1 MTKLNLKIGFLVS
14 LLHFCLLTSSQNVVF
29 DDLRGRQSVKIPFEF
44 KNNFIIISARLN
56 NVLPVNLIFDTGA
69 QHSLIFKKLYT
80 DILGAEYE
88 RRLKIMG
95 SDLSQELYALVT
107 RRIHMNVEDVVDFTK
122 DLLVLEED
130 YFKLDEITGTRI
142 DGLLGGETFKHF
154 VVHIDYRK
162 QFITLIRK
170 SEFKPP
176 GTRKFDQIPLDVQ
189 SSKPFLDA
197 DVVSSS
203 GTPIRVNILLDTGAG
218 IPILLYTNT
227 HEELTLPEKTITGK
241 LGKGLG
247 GFLEGYLGRLQ
258 QAQIGEFQLN
268 NMVASFQQ
276 LDSLGLIRA
285 EQGERNGL
293 IGNQLLSR
301 FEMYID
307 YPGSTLYLK
316 KEKGFNEAFEYDR
329 SGMTVLAVGPDL
341 RDFIVN
347 SIIEGSAADKTGVQR
362 GDIIKR
368 IRGIPTYFLTLT
380 DISRIFQKKA
390 GKKIKLTLDRN
401 GEKIKK
407 VIILEDLF

>member
-1 MTKLNLKIGFLVS
+1 MTKLKLKIGFLIS
-14 LLHFCLLTSSQNVVF
+14 LLHFCLVTSGQNVAF
-29 DDLRGRQSVKIPFEF
+29 DDLHGRQSVKIPFEF

-88 RRLKIMG
+88 RRLTIMG

-170 SEFKPP
+170 SGFKPP
-176 GTRKFDQIPLDVQ
+176 GGRKFDQIPLEVQ

-197 DVVSSS
+197 DVVSPS
-203 GTPIRVNILLDTGAG
+203 GTIIRVNILLDTGAG

-258 QAQIGEFQLN
+258 HAQIGEYQIN
-268 NMVASFQQ
+268 NMVASFQK

-301 FEMYID
+301 FELYID

-329 SGMTVLAVGPDL
+329 SGMTILAVGPDL

-347 SIIEGSAADKTGVQR
+347 SIIEGSAADKAGVQR

-390 GKKIKLTLDRN
+390 GKKIKLILDRN

-407 VIILEDLF
+407 VVVLEDLF